1 MKAAYSSSAMAR
13 KSDEDKLAAALGI
26 AGYEYFNSEERVK
39 LRKGRKAQE
48 EFRKSREKTS
58 GRFNKKK

>member
-1 MKAAYSSSAMAR
+1 MAR
-13 KSDEDKLAAALGI
+13 ESDEDKLAAALGI